1 LQGRQVEARY
11 SVRPAVFG
19 DRYLLCSDGVS
30 EPLSPD
36 ELATTLR
43 AYPDP
48 QLCADQ
54 LVALALQ
61 HGATDNVSCIV
72 ADVAEVCGDVGADAG
87 AHPIVDGAAAVP
99 EPATP

>member
-1 LQGRQVEARY
+1 
-11 SVRPAVFG
+11 
-19 DRYLLCSDGVS
+19 
-30 EPLSPD
+30 
-36 ELATTLR
+36 LATTLR

-72 ADVAEVCGDVGADAG
+72 ADVSEVAAEVGGEVG
-87 AHPIVDGAAAVP
+87 AHPIIDGAAAVR
-99 EPATP
+99 EPAAP